1 MFHYIVSVKILW
13 SNTRNNSLSH
23 TVKIPVSLEKD
34 CPTTAAKKAAELVS
48 NYECKGSYNVEL
60 VDEGLRLKKQLS
72 SADEVKGLLS

>member
-13 SNTRNNSLSH
+13 SETRSNFSE

-34 CPTTAAKKAAELVS
+34 CPTTAAKKAAEIVS
-48 NYECKGSYNVEL
+48 EYECKGSYNVEL
-60 VDEGLRLKKQLS
+60 IEQGLKLKQQLS